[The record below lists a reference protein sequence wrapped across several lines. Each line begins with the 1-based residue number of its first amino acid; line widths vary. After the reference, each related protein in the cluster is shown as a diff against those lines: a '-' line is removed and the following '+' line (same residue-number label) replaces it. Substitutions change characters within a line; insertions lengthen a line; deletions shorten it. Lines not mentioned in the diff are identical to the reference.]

1 MTSAVQHRPYKQSES
16 EHRHHHGHHQQHH
29 ERRHPHHL
37 HLPHHGLCQ
46 CLLCRQAWAC
56 RRLPD
61 AAELQHPYAD
71 RKPNE
76 EVAENAD
83 LDVASSVRRPAGA
96 GRLFKK
102 PTPEST
108 LRP

>member
-1 MTSAVQHRPYKQSES
+1 MAFASASCAGKPGPGDHS
-16 EHRHHHGHHQQHH
+16 
-29 ERRHPHHL
+29 
-37 HLPHHGLCQ
+37 
-46 CLLCRQAWAC
+46 
-56 RRLPD
+56 LPD

-102 PTPEST
+102 PTPESA